1 MNIIVLGNGYDLAHE
16 LPTRYVDFLHF
27 IKAIQYPEIKNG
39 KLQDTSYI
47 KEHFKKEEIANNII
61 KHLENPEDEISK
73 KINELIKANFW
84 ISHFNKN
91 EIKKKENW
99 IDFENEISN
108 VIQFI
113 DKEIKNQ
120 PGASIYS
127 NIKYTKSFLDMIFP
141 GECETY
147 IKLKN
152 KLLKDLNNFIRC
164 FEIYLAE
171 FVEKIPINPIFNIQR
186 VCNNSEKIKVISFNY
201 THTFQKF
208 YNPVVVDCNLNKKNA
223 QIDYHYI
230 HGEAKIENNV
240 ENNNMVL
247 GIDEYLEGEAKNKET
262 DFIAFKKYY
271 QRIFKKTGSKYKK
284 WLNSDSIDISI
295 IGHSLN
301 ETDKDVLKEL
311 ILRDNSKTTIYYYNS
326 DDLGEKIAN
335 LVKVIGQEE
344 LIKRTGEDNIIF
356 KDQKEIFY
364 T

>member
-1 MNIIVLGNGYDLAHE
+1 MNITNITNIIVLGNGYDLAHG

-27 IKAIQYPEIKNG
+27 I
-39 KLQDTSYI
+39 
-47 KEHFKKEEIANNII
+47 NII
-61 KHLENPEDEISK
+61 INMCDNDLISKINKNIIDNINNCLKNPEDKILGEIK
-73 KINELIKANFW
+73 ELIEDNFW
-84 ISHFNKN
+84 IEYFNKN
-91 EIKKKENW
+91 EAKENW

-113 DKEIKNQ
+113 DKNIKDNFNL
-120 PGASIYS
+120 PINNRIIS
-127 NIKYTKSFLDMIFP
+127 NIKGFIPMNFFDEKK
-141 GECETY
+141 TY
-147 IKLKN
+147 ADFRD

-171 FVEKIPINPIFNIQR
+171 FIEKIPINPIFNIPHI
-186 VCNNSEKIKVISFNY
+186 CHNFGKIKVISFNY
-201 THTFQKF
+201 THTFQNF
-208 YNPVVVDCNLNKKNA
+208 NPTTVVVELNGIKRA
-223 QIDYHYI
+223 IQIGYHYI
-230 HGEAKIENNV
+230 HGEAKINNTV

-247 GIDEYLEGEAKNKET
+247 GIDEYLESEAKNKET

-271 QRIFKKTGSKYKK
+271 QRIFKKTGNEYKK

-301 ETDKDVLKEL
+301 ETDKDILKEL

-326 DDLGEKIAN
+326 DDLGQKIAN

-356 KDQKEIFY
+356 KDQKEIY
-364 T
+364 VR